1 MPHSS
6 WSIFPCASMVAEGF
20 TCSHRRYRRPAKNT
34 RCGVNPSATVEAQG
48 KMLQELWGTYRLSEL
63 EPAWPDTR
71 IRFFRRT
78 VFVGARPELGDAL
91 DRLMARARS
100 LPAGGLDVEEQVAGI
115 RAAVA
120 PTAEEDYFL
129 ARMTYPYLA
138 PTDDVAL
145 ISMPSG
151 GHYVTEVVVALA
163 DEEGS
168 RFTVR
173 GPVSPREVAKLLHMF
188 HDSNLHVTFTAEHEF
203 LLCLDAK
210 ETPIGGLFYRPAGP
224 DRVHMEKLVVAR
236 KHRSKGVAEGL
247 VNEFFR
253 RRRAR
258 GVRRVETGYFQPEVL
273 RRYGFRTD
281 PDSGGL
287 VRDLDPEPQP
297 S

>member
-1 MPHSS
+1 
-6 WSIFPCASMVAEGF
+6 
-20 TCSHRRYRRPAKNT
+20 
-34 RCGVNPSATVEAQG
+34 
-48 KMLQELWGTYRLSEL
+48 MLQELWGTYRLSEL
-63 EPAWPDTR
+63 EPTWPDTR

-78 VFVGARPELGDAL
+78 VFAGARPELGDAL
-91 DRLMARARS
+91 DRLMGRARS

-120 PTAEEDYFL
+120 PTAQEDYFL

-151 GHYVTEVVVALA
+151 GHYVTEVVVALS
-163 DEEGS
+163 DGEGA

-173 GPVSPREVAKLLHMF
+173 GPVSPREVARLLHMF
-188 HDSNLHVTFTAEHEF
+188 HDANLHVTFTAEHEF

-210 ETPIGGLFYRPAGP
+210 ETPIGGLFYRPVGP
-224 DRVHMEKLVVAR
+224 DRIHLEKLVVAR
-236 KHRSKGVAEGL
+236 RQRAKGVAEGL
-247 VNEFFR
+247 VTEFFR
-253 RRRAR
+253 RMRAR
-258 GVRRVETGYFQPEVL
+258 GVLRVETGYFQPEYL